1 MYQANIIQ
9 YIIATQTFN
18 FAQNIFYQSYQS
30 PEGLA
35 CKASTLHFCADI
47 SEQKKKHLSYILAY
61 TVLWSSQVPG
71 AAKYYGVLEWE
82 GTQEDSTVY
91 TYRP

>member
-47 SEQKKKHLSYILAY
+47 SEQKKNTYLIFWLI
-61 TVLWSSQVPG
+61 Q
-71 AAKYYGVLEWE
+71 YYGRAKCQVLRNIT
-82 GTQEDSTVY
+82 GF
-91 TYRP
+91 